1 MSDYLSNPLELFSV
15 AGKVAV
21 VTGASGAFGEVAA
34 EVLAAAGAKLV
45 LAAGKKAELAAIAE
59 KCRARG
65 AEVAEVNVRPTSEAV
80 CDELIRTAVATFG
93 RVDILVVASGKNDVA
108 KIVDMAPERFLDVMD
123 ANVTQSW
130 LVARAFT
137 KQLLAQ
143 GGGGKIV
150 LMSSARGLL
159 GHPAGYT
166 AYCASKSA
174 VDGITKALGCE
185 LGTQGITVNAIAPTV
200 FRSPL
205 TAWMFEENDNATAV
219 RKGFLGRVPVGRLG
233 EPQDL
238 AGPLL
243 FLASAASDFYTGHV
257 LYADGGYT
265 AG

>member
-1 MSDYLSNPLELFSV
+1 VV
-15 AGKVAV
+15 AGGLNKV
-21 VTGASGAFGEVAA
+21 S
-34 EVLAAAGAKLV
+34 
-45 LAAGKKAELAAIAE
+45 
-59 KCRARG
+59 
-65 AEVAEVNVRPTSEAV
+65 
-80 CDELIRTAVATFG
+80 
-93 RVDILVVASGKNDVA
+93 
-108 KIVDMAPERFLDVMD
+108 KIVDQKPEDFLDVMD

-130 LVARAFT
+130 LMARAAGRQMV
-137 KQLLAQ
+137 KQ
-143 GGGGKIV
+143 GGGGKVI

-185 LGTQGITVNAIAPTV
+185 WGATGITVNALGPTV

-205 TAWMFEENDNATAV
+205 TQWMFEENDNAKEV
-219 RKGFLGRVPVGRLG
+219 RRNFVTRVPKGRLG
-233 EPQDL
+233 EPTDL

-243 FLASAASDFYTGHV
+243 FLASAASDFYTGHT